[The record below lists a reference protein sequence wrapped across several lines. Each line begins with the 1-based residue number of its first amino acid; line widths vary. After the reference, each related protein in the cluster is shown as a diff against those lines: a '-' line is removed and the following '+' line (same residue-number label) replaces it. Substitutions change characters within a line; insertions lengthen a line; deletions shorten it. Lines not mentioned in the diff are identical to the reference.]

1 MHRFGKIMLVASA
14 GGHLSQLLS
23 LQPVWKDY
31 EVVCV
36 STGRMVRDKVQATG
50 QTYIVGECNREHPFK
65 TIGVMWKCL
74 KIVL

>member
-1 MHRFGKIMLVASA
+1 MHQFGKIMLVASA

-31 EVVCV
+31 EVVWV
-36 STGRMVRDKVQATG
+36 STSRMVRDKLQAIG
-50 QTYIVGECNREHPFK
+50 QTHIVGECNREHPFK

-74 KIVL
+74 